1 LYLLDNY
8 DIAIYVAVAIVCAGG
23 TKMVTLNRYCI
34 GCRRIIQETQESP
47 VLVIGQATVKWNK
60 KQHKHS
66 AKTDGE
72 YDCFCEICA
81 ARMMELIKAQREKGV
96 KVL

>member
-1 LYLLDNY
+1 
-8 DIAIYVAVAIVCAGG
+8 
-23 TKMVTLNRYCI
+23 MVYLNRYCV
-34 GCRRIIQETQESP
+34 GCRRLIPEDTNSP
-47 VLVIGQATVKWNK
+47 ILVIGQATVKWNK

-81 ARMMELIKAQREKGV
+81 GRMMELIKAQREKGV